1 MIIDTTYNETP
12 KLTWGEIITITGAA
26 VVNAKTDGEI
36 TDDEA
41 EKCFCV
47 LSAAID
53 VMRDHKRAAELLKL
67 MQEVGMDYNS
77 IMSKTLA
84 KRMEV

>member
-1 MIIDTTYNETP
+1 MIIDTTYNEIP
-12 KLTWGEIITITGAA
+12 KLTWGEIITICGAA
-26 VVNAKTDGEI
+26 VVNAKVDGKI

-41 EKCFCV
+41 GKVFDV

-67 MQEVGMDYNS
+67 MQEVGMDYES
-77 IMSKTLA
+77 IINAHLTNKMG
-84 KRMEV
+84 

>member
-1 MIIDTTYNETP
+1 MVIDTTYNEIP
-12 KLTWGEIITITGAA
+12 QLTWGEIITICGAA
-26 VVNAKTDGEI
+26 VVNAKVDGEI

-41 EKCFCV
+41 EKCFDV

-67 MQEVGMDYNS
+67 MQEVGMDHES
-77 IMSKTLA
+77 IINAHLA
-84 KRMEV
+84 NKMG

>member
-1 MIIDTTYNETP
+1 MVIDTTYNEIP
-12 KLTWGEIITITGAA
+12 KLTWGDIVTICGAA
-26 VVNAKTDGEI
+26 VVNAKTDGKI

-41 EKCFCV
+41 GKVFDV

-67 MQEVGMDYNS
+67 MQEVGTDYES
-77 IMSKTLA
+77 IINAHLA
-84 KRMEV
+84 NKMG

>member
-1 MIIDTTYNETP
+1 MTQLTTKPPNLHGV
-12 KLTWGEIITITGAA
+12 KLLLLLALLWSTLKPM
-26 VVNAKTDGEI
+26 AKSRT
-36 TDDEA
+36 DEA

-53 VMRDHKRAAELLKL
+53 VMRDHKRAAECLKL
-67 MQEVGMDYNS
+67 MKEIDMDYES
-77 IMSKTLA
+77 IMSKILA

>member
-53 VMRDHKRAAELLKL
+53 VMRDHKRAAECLKL
-67 MQEVGMDYNS
+67 MQEVGMDYES
-77 IMSKTLA
+77 MISSKL
-84 KRMEV
+84 MNQMG

>member
-12 KLTWGEIITITGAA
+12 KLTWGEIITICGAA
-26 VVNAKTDGEI
+26 VINAKGDGEI

-41 EKCFCV
+41 EKVFDV

-53 VMRDHKRAAELLKL
+53 VMRDQRRAAECLKL
-67 MQEVGMDYNS
+67 MQEVGMDYES

>member
-1 MIIDTTYNETP
+1 MIDTTYNETP
-12 KLTWGEIITITGAA
+12 KLTWGDIITVCGAA
-26 VVNAKTDGEI
+26 VVDAKNDGRI
-36 TDDEA
+36 TEDEA
-41 EKCFCV
+41 EKVFDV

-67 MQEVGMDYNS
+67 MQEIGMDYES

-84 KRMEV
+84 KLMEV

>member
-1 MIIDTTYNETP
+1 MIDTTYNETP
-12 KLTWGEIITITGAA
+12 KLTWGDIITVCGAA
-26 VVNAKTDGEI
+26 VVDAKNDGRI
-36 TDDEA
+36 TEDEA
-41 EKCFCV
+41 EKVFDV

-53 VMRDHKRAAELLKL
+53 VMRDQKRTAKLLKL
-67 MQEVGMDYNS
+67 MQEVGMDYES